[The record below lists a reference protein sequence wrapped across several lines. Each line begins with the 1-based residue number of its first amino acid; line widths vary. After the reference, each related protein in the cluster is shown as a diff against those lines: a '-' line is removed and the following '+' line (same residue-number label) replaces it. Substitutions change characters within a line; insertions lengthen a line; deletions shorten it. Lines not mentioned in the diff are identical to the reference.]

1 MNTKTDL
8 YTKIVLTVIA
18 IFLGVIVFRNI
29 DFVPKAHAN
38 ELDLSAL
45 TIEQGTDAET
55 TLFIYENSE
64 LSEPFSRTGY
74 TWERRKCEIGLD
86 DIPKYV
92 ITNKTGTIS
101 K

>member
-38 ELDLSAL
+38 ELDLSDL

-55 TLFIYENSE
+55 TLFIYENSTIQTPVRGY
-64 LSEPFSRTGY
+64 SDGRISRG
-74 TWERRKCEIGLD
+74 D
-86 DIPKYV
+86 DAPKYI
-92 ITNKTGTIS
+92 ITNKTGRIS
-101 K
+101 RD